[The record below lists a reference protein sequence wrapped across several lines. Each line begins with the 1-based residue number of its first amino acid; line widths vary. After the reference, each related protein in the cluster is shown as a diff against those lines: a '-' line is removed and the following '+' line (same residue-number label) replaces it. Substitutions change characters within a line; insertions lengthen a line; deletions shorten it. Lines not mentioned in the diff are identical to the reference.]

1 MERPASQCEVCQF
14 ARILGFHENP
24 ATERNAPFNL
34 FAFCF
39 VYPNR
44 DDILPPGREE
54 IRALESW
61 LMKDTMKIRFP
72 LWIAPVLMGI
82 VLLAGAVLAGAQTP
96 VRLVG
101 AITAI
106 SGNTLTVRTDADGV
120 HQVNVPVSAA
130 IKRITPGQ
138 KDLSAA
144 ETILFSNLETGDRVL
159 VKLDPDAPA
168 GTEEALQII
177 AIKQA
182 DVALKQQKDRED
194 WQLRGVGGLVK
205 SVDAASGVIVLT
217 NGAGA
222 TAKTITVR
230 TTKATM
236 LKRYAPAS
244 VRFDAALPAPIDAIH
259 AGDQLRA
266 RGVKNADDT
275 EIAAEE
281 VVSGSFRNISG
292 TVASLDAASS
302 TLVVKDLATKK
313 PVTIHITEDAQMR
326 RLPDRIAQMLATRLK
341 GSTTGGAASAKRGG
355 TGSPS
360 ASSGGSQFRS
370 GGQGGGWNGQGGG
383 GDPQQML
390 SNSPAIQLG
399 DLKKGEAVMLVSTA
413 GTTEVTAITLLAG
426 VEPLLEAPAAS
437 QNLLSNWSMN
447 SGAPE
452 VAQ

>member
-1 MERPASQCEVCQF
+1 
-14 ARILGFHENP
+14 
-24 ATERNAPFNL
+24 
-34 FAFCF
+34 
-39 VYPNR
+39 
-44 DDILPPGREE
+44 
-54 IRALESW
+54 
-61 LMKDTMKIRFP
+61 MKDTMKIRFP
-72 LWIAPVLMGI
+72 LWIAPVLTGI
-82 VLLAGAVLAGAQTP
+82 ALLAGTVLADAQAP
-96 VRLVG
+96 SRLVG

-106 SGNTLTVRTDADGV
+106 SGNTLTVKTDVDGV
-120 HQVNVPVSAA
+120 HHVNVPASAA

-138 KDLSAA
+138 KDLSTA
-144 ETILFSNLETGDRVL
+144 EAIPFNSLETGDRVL
-159 VKLDPDAPA
+159 VKLDPGAPA

-177 AIKQA
+177 AIKQS

-194 WQLRGVGGLVK
+194 WQLHGVGGLVK

-217 NGAGA
+217 SGLGA
-222 TAKTITVR
+222 TQKTISVR
-230 TTKATM
+230 TAKATM

-266 RGVKNADDT
+266 RGAKNADNT

-281 VVSGSFRNISG
+281 VISGSFRDISG
-292 TVASLDAASS
+292 TIASLDAASS

-326 RLPDRIAQMLATRLK
+326 RLPDNVAQMLAARLK
-341 GSTTGGAASAKRGG
+341 GSTTGGAASTQRGG
-355 TGSPS
+355 TGSLR
-360 ASSGGSQFRS
+360 ASSGNGKSRNGSQ
-370 GGQGGGWNGQGGG
+370 GGESNGQGGG
-383 GDPQQML
+383 GDSQQML

-437 QNLLSNWSMN
+437 QNLLSNWSMS
-447 SGAPE
+447 SGAPD

>member
-1 MERPASQCEVCQF
+1 
-14 ARILGFHENP
+14 
-24 ATERNAPFNL
+24 
-34 FAFCF
+34 
-39 VYPNR
+39 
-44 DDILPPGREE
+44 
-54 IRALESW
+54 
-61 LMKDTMKIRFP
+61 MKSTMKIRLLP
-72 LWIAPVLMGI
+72 RIALVLIGI
-82 VLLAGAVLAGAQTP
+82 ALLAGTVLADAQAP
-96 VRLVG
+96 SKLVG

-106 SGNTLTVRTDADGV
+106 SSNTLTVKTDVDGV
-120 HQVNVPVSAA
+120 HQVNVPASAT
-130 IKRITPGQ
+130 IKRVAPGQ

-144 ETILFSNLETGDRVL
+144 KTIPFNSLETGDRVL

-177 AIKQA
+177 AIKQS

-205 SVDAASGVIVLT
+205 SVDSGSGVIVLT
-217 NGAGA
+217 SGTGAA
-222 TAKTITVR
+222 EKTITVH

-244 VRFDAALPAPIDAIH
+244 VRYDAALPAPINAVL

-266 RGVKNADDT
+266 RGTKSANDT

-281 VVSGSFRNISG
+281 VISGSFRNISG
-292 TVASLDAASS
+292 TVISLDAASS

-313 PVTIHITEDAQMR
+313 PLTIHIANDAQMR
-326 RLPDRIAQMLATRLK
+326 RLQDSAAQMLAARLK
-341 GSTTGGAASAKRGG
+341 GSTTGGAASTQHRGA
-355 TGSPS
+355 GSSS
-360 ASSGGSQFRS
+360 ATNG
-370 GGQGGGWNGQGGG
+370 GGQTRNGGHNGESNGQSGS
-383 GDPQQML
+383 GDSQQML

-399 DLKKGEAVMLVSTA
+399 DLKKGEAVMLVATA

-437 QNLLSNWSMN
+437 QNLLANWSMS

-452 VAQ
+452 VTQ